1 MKLVETVITTVEFEV
16 GDVVMFLDEVGFYK
30 LGDVIVL
37 RKDQE
42 EDRFKAEG
50 AGFIHGEANVTQK
63 WLVDLLTEERIKLLG
78 ELK

>member
-37 RKDQE
+37 RKDSDP
-42 EDRFKAEG
+42 DRFKAEG
-50 AGFIHGEANVTQK
+50 AGFINGEANVTQK
-63 WLVDLLTEERIKLLG
+63 WLIDLLTENRVKLLG

>member
-42 EDRFKAEG
+42 ENRFKAEG
-50 AGFIHGEANVTQK
+50 AGFIDGEANVTQK
-63 WLVDLLTEERIKLLG
+63 WLCDLLKESRVKLLG

>member
-1 MKLVETVITTVEFEV
+1 MKLVETVITNVEFEV

-37 RKDQE
+37 RKDHE
-42 EDRFKAEG
+42 PERFKAEG
-50 AGFIHGEANVTQK
+50 AGFIAGEANVTQK
-63 WLVDLLTEERIKLLG
+63 WLHDLLEEGRVKLLG